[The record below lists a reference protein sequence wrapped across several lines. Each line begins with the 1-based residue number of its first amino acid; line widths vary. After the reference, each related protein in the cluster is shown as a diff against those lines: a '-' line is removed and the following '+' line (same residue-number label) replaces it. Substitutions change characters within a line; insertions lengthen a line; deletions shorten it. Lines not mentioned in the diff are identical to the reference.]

1 MAEWKRVKLGD
12 VADIFTGYPF
22 ESSRYTGHP
31 DAVRLL
37 RGDNVVQ
44 GTLRWDGV
52 KRWPPSAVTDEMTKY
67 ALQEGDVVLAMD
79 RPWIEAGLKYA
90 SIGSADVPALLVQRV
105 ARLRPRAGV
114 QAGFLKYV
122 VGSKSF
128 TEHVLAVQTGTAVPH
143 ISMGQIKSYEFLLPS
158 VDHQNAVVALL
169 GALDDKIGLNRRM
182 CATLDDLHRAL
193 FANLESDLE
202 FSESACTV
210 GDVAQLVRKGV
221 EPMTTP
227 DRTFLHFSLPAFD
240 SDRQPVRER
249 GAAILSN
256 KFVVPHGSVLL
267 SKLNPSIER
276 VWVPGIRS
284 NDVAVCS
291 TEFLVFS
298 PTGWATRAFLYGLF
312 TSPRLRAALCST
324 VTGTSNS
331 HQRVRPDDVLA
342 IAVDPPSMAA
352 LARFDAVASPM
363 LDRVQQARDENRTL
377 AELRDGLLPRLL
389 SGEIRVRNAEREVA
403 LAS

>member
-240 SDRQPVRER
+240 SDSSPCVSVVLQSSATSSSCRTEASSCRSSTRALSVCGFRVF
-249 GAAILSN
+249 AAMTSPS
-256 KFVVPHGSVLL
+256 VP
-267 SKLNPSIER
+267 
-276 VWVPGIRS
+276 RS
-284 NDVAVCS
+284 SWFSRRRDGPHAR
-291 TEFLVFS
+291 FFMVFS
-298 PTGWATRAFLYGLF
+298 RARAF
-312 TSPRLRAALCST
+312 
-324 VTGTSNS
+324 
-331 HQRVRPDDVLA
+331 VRR
-342 IAVDPPSMAA
+342 S
-352 LARFDAVASPM
+352 AR
-363 LDRVQQARDENRTL
+363 R
-377 AELRDGLLPRLL
+377 
-389 SGEIRVRNAEREVA
+389 
-403 LAS
+403 

>member
-31 DAVRLL
+31 DSVRLL

-52 KRWPPSAVTDEMTKY
+52 KRWPASALTEELKKY
-67 ALQEGDVVLAMD
+67 ELQEGDVVVAMD

-90 SIGSADVPALLVQRV
+90 SIENADVPALLVQRV
-105 ARLRPRAGV
+105 ARLRPGAGV
-114 QAGFLKYV
+114 QPGFLKYI

-128 TEHVLAVQTGTAVPH
+128 TDHVLAVQTGTAVPH

-158 VDHQNAVVALL
+158 ADHQKAVVALL
-169 GALDDKIGLNRRM
+169 GALDDKIGVYRRM
-182 CATLDDLHRAL
+182 CATLDELHRAL

-202 FSESACTV
+202 VCESACTV

-221 EPMTTP
+221 EPMATP
-227 DRTFLHFSLPAFD
+227 DRTFLHFSIPAFD

-249 GAAILSN
+249 GTAIRSN

-284 NDVAVCS
+284 DDFAVCS
-291 TEFLVFS
+291 TEFLVFM
-298 PTGWATRAFLYGLF
+298 PTEWATRTFLYGLF

-342 IAVDPPSMAA
+342 IAIDPPSRNA
-352 LARFDAVASPM
+352 LARFDAVASPL
-363 LDRVQQARDENRTL
+363 LDRIQQARDENRTL
-377 AELRDGLLPRLL
+377 AELRDGLLPLLL
-389 SGEIRVRNAEREVA
+389 SGEVCVSDAEREVA
-403 LAS
+403 FAT